1 MVILVFGNVVLRY
14 GFDSGITLSEE
25 LARWL
30 FVWMTFLGAAVALRE
45 HQHLGTEFLIRRLGP
60 TGQKVCAT
68 LTRVVMLLC
77 GVLLTIGAGRQAL
90 INLGSRSAVM
100 EASLAWLDAAVLV
113 FGLCTCL
120 ILLAGIRK
128 RGER

>member
-1 MVILVFGNVVLRY
+1 
-14 GFDSGITLSEE
+14 
-25 LARWL
+25 
-30 FVWMTFLGAAVALRE
+30 
-45 HQHLGTEFLIRRLGP
+45 
-60 TGQKVCAT
+60 
-68 LTRVVMLLC
+68 MLLC